1 MGRTVVGVN
10 SPLAVKRFSAALA
23 ADTPKESYFDQR
35 FVGTGEPSTLPIQR
49 LNELEN
55 DAGEQIT
62 FDLSVQLKQLPIE
75 GDNVQEGTEEGLEFY
90 QDSVY
95 IDQQRC
101 GIDGGGRMT
110 RKRSLHKMRDIG
122 RRRMAEW
129 WARLLDEIRFIY
141 LSGARG
147 VNAGFIYPVGWTGR
161 ANNALSAP
169 DSSHLMMPRLGTYA
183 APGATTAK
191 ATLVVTDGT
200 NETTSMNLNHV
211 DRFVAMAGTMGG
223 GSQAVPRIQPIRIDG
238 EKRFVLVMH
247 DWQEYSMRTSATTG
261 QWLDIQK
268 ALATSVGKASPI
280 CKGGLGEYNNV
291 VLHKHENV
299 IRFSDY
305 GSGTNLPAARALFL
319 GTQALTEAY
328 GSPGTDMRFDWFEK
342 MTDNNNRLVISS
354 SCIWGCKKVTFN
366 GLDYGVVALDTYA
379 KDPNA

>member
-1 MGRTVVGVN
+1 MARTVVGVG
-10 SPLAVKRFSAALA
+10 SPLAIKRNSAALA

-35 FVGTGEPSTLPIQR
+35 FVGEGEPATLPIQR
-49 LNELEN
+49 LTELES
-55 DAGEQIT
+55 DQGDQIT
-62 FDLSVQLKQLPIE
+62 FDLSLQLKQQPIE
-75 GDNVQEGTEEGLEFY
+75 GDATQEGTEEGLEFY

-101 GIDGGGRMT
+101 GVDGGGRMT
-110 RKRSLHKMRDIG
+110 RKRTLRKMRDIG

-141 LSGARG
+141 LSGSRG
-147 VNAGFIYPVGWTGR
+147 VNSGFIYPVGWSGR
-161 ANNALSAP
+161 ANNSLSAP
-169 DSSHLMMPRLGTYA
+169 DSAHLMMPRLGTFDT
-183 APGATTAK
+183 PGTACTK
-191 ATLVVTDGT
+191 STLVVNDAT
-200 NETTSMNLNHV
+200 NSMTAMNLNHV
-211 DRFVAMAGTMGG
+211 DRFVAMSGTMGG
-223 GSQAVPRIQPIRIDG
+223 GTQEVPRIQPVRIDG

-247 DWQEYSMRTSATTG
+247 DWQEYSMRTSAASG

-299 IRFSDY
+299 IRFNDY
-305 GSGTNLPAARALFL
+305 GASANLPAARALFL

-342 MTDNNNRLVISS
+342 MADNNNRLIISS

-366 GLDYGVVALDTYA
+366 GLDYGVVAFDTYA

>member
-10 SPLAVKRFSAALA
+10 SPLAVKRQSAALA

-35 FVGTGEPSTLPIQR
+35 FVGEGEPATLPIQR
-49 LNELEN
+49 LTELEN

-62 FDLSVQLKQLPIE
+62 FDLSVQLKQQPIE

-90 QDSVY
+90 QDAVF

-101 GIDGGGRMT
+101 GVDGGGRMT
-110 RKRSLHKMRDIG
+110 RKRSLHKMRDVG

-147 VNAGFIYPVGWTGR
+147 VNTGFIYPTGWTGR
-161 ANNALSAP
+161 ANNSVTAP
-169 DSSHLMMPRLGTYA
+169 DSDHLMLPRLAGGSLA
-183 APGATTAK
+183 VK
-191 ATLVVTDGT
+191 ATLTSA
-200 NETTSMNLNHV
+200 ETMKLNLV
-211 DRFVAMAGTMGG
+211 DRLVAMAGTMGG
-223 GSQAVPRIQPIRIDG
+223 GTQEVPRIQPIKING
-238 EKRFVLVMH
+238 EKRYVLVMH
-247 DWQEYSMRTSATTG
+247 DWQEYSLRTDAGTG
-261 QWLDIQK
+261 GWLDIQK
-268 ALATSVGKASPI
+268 ALATSLGNKSPI
-280 CKGGLGEYNNV
+280 ALGGAGMHNNV
-291 VLHKHENV
+291 VLHKHENI

-305 GSGTNLPAARALFL
+305 GSGTNLSAARALFL

-342 MTDNNNRLVISS
+342 MTDNNNRLIISS

-379 KDPNA
+379 VNPNA

>member
-10 SPLAVKRFSAALA
+10 SALAVKRFSAALA

-35 FVGTGEPSTLPIQR
+35 FVGAGEPATLPIQR
-49 LNELEN
+49 LTELEN
-55 DAGEQIT
+55 EAGEQIT
-62 FDLSVQLKQLPIE
+62 FDLSVQLKQQPIE
-75 GDNVQEGTEEGLEFY
+75 GDNTQEGTEEGLEFY

-101 GIDGGGRMT
+101 GVDGGGKMT
-110 RKRSLHKMRDIG
+110 QKRSLHKMRDIA

-147 VNAGFIYPVGWTGR
+147 VNTGFIYPTTWTGR
-161 ANNALSAP
+161 ANNSLTAP
-169 DSSHLMMPRLGTYA
+169 DSSHLLMPKLSNGTI
-183 APGATTAK
+183 TTK
-191 ATLVVTDGT
+191 STVTSA
-200 NETTSMNLNHV
+200 ETMKLSLI

-223 GSQAVPRIQPIRIDG
+223 GTQEVPRIQPIKING
-238 EKRFVLVMH
+238 EKRYVLVMH
-247 DWQEYSMRTSATTG
+247 DWQEYALRTDASTG
-261 QWLDIQK
+261 GWLDIQK
-268 ALATSVGKASPI
+268 ALATSIGKTSPI

-305 GSGTNLPAARALFL
+305 GSGSNLPAARALFL

-328 GSPGTDMRFDWFEK
+328 GSPGTDMRFDWFER
-342 MTDNNNRLVISS
+342 MADNNNRVVISS

-366 GLDYGVVALDTYA
+366 GLDYGVVACDTYA
-379 KDPNA
+379 ANPNA